1 MTVGWMDLQ
10 ERVDD
15 PLSIN
20 SSRKGVFALVKH
32 SIVHPSITTT
42 VAAYLKVLAFNN
54 HNLNFQ
60 HKAFTKKQKLIMEES
75 FLHSKFCD
83 N

>member
-1 MTVGWMDLQ
+1 MQ

-54 HNLNFQ
+54 LNFQ
-60 HKAFTKKQKLIMEES
+60 LKAFTKKQKLIMEES
-75 FLHSKFCD
+75 FLHSKFARAL
-83 N
+83 